1 MAGDPEKWRPGNR
14 ETADHSMPYTAAVA
28 LKYGS
33 VKPEHFEE
41 RYFRDKEL
49 LELTARV
56 KCSPSEEADRREL
69 EMTLCDLEVTL
80 HSGERRAVRT
90 EYHSGHWRNPMS
102 DAEMEEKFRA
112 LASHQLPAA
121 RVDALA
127 AQLWKLETLS
137 DAGELVRLS
146 LI

>member
-1 MAGDPEKWRPGNR
+1 
-14 ETADHSMPYTAAVA
+14 
-28 LKYGS
+28 
-33 VKPEHFEE
+33 
-41 RYFRDKEL
+41 
-49 LELTARV
+49 
-56 KCSPSEEADRREL
+56 
-69 EMTLCDLEVTL
+69 
-80 HSGERRAVRT
+80 VRT